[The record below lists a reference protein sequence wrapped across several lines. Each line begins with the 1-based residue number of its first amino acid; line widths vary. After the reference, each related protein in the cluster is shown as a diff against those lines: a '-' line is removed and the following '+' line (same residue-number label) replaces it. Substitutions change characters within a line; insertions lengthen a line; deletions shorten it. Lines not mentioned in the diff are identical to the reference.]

1 MILRRT
7 QYSVQPKNNP
17 GRMKGT
23 KFESEGFEAFK
34 KNDEYSM
41 KYICSHNRENRCFT
55 KWFFCLKT
63 QKDPLWTGDWYNY
76 L

>member
-23 KFESEGFEAFK
+23 KFETEGFEESK
-34 KNDEYSM
+34 KDDEYSM
-41 KYICSHNRENRCFT
+41 KYI
-55 KWFFCLKT
+55 
-63 QKDPLWTGDWYNY
+63 
-76 L
+76 